1 MFDALTDKLQG
12 VFSGLKGRG
21 KLTDA
26 DIDKAMRAI
35 RLSLLEADVSLPV
48 VKQLTTA
55 IKERATGDEVMSSIT
70 PDQQV
75 VKIVS
80 EELTRLMGGANVSLA
95 MSQNPPTVILMAG
108 LQGSGK
114 TTCTAKLA
122 RHLLNEGR
130 APMMIACDVH
140 RPAAMEQLAVLG
152 EQIGVPVH
160 VEKGATDPVKIATA
174 GIAEAKRSGR
184 DVVIVDTAGRL
195 TIDADMMAEL
205 VAIRDAVKPTSV
217 VLVVD
222 AMTGQTAVEVATA
235 FQDAVQFDGVVLS
248 KLDGDARGGAALSVR
263 SVTGKPILFVGTGEK
278 VDALEPF
285 HPDRMASRI
294 LGMGD
299 VLSLIEKAQQ
309 TVSVDD
315 AKRMEDRL
323 RGGNLTLDDF
333 LEQLQQVRK
342 MGPLGQVMGMIPGFS
357 QAAKMKDVEVDER
370 RIDRVE
376 AIISSMTMPE
386 RSRPDIINGSR
397 RRRIAEG
404 SGTTVQEVNQLLAQF
419 KQMQKLMKRMG
430 KGGGGMPSMLGA

>member
-95 MSQNPPTVILMAG
+95 MSQNPPTVILMVG

-160 VEKGATDPVKIATA
+160 LEKGATDPVKIATA

>member
-95 MSQNPPTVILMAG
+95 MSPNPPTVILMAG

-160 VEKGATDPVKIATA
+160 VEKGATNPVKIATA
-174 GIAEAKRSGR
+174 GIAQAKRSGR